1 MPAPEPKDL
10 KWENINVS
18 FFARF
23 RNTLLVVY
31 ATVSLIAFCF
41 GCIYGLKV
49 FQNSLF
55 DKYLDIKKASE
66 MKRESFGILDSDEI
80 ISKNNRN
87 KRIANL
93 VSWLIGVF
101 ISIINKILSTA
112 ITWLTNKEK
121 NQTMTSHSMSMS
133 IKLMLVKSINSTL
146 IPFALN
152 SNPSDWY
159 KNNELIS
166 DAFSILV
173 TMTIFD
179 VFAKIIDL

>member
-1 MPAPEPKDL
+1 M
-10 KWENINVS
+10 
-18 FFARF
+18 
-23 RNTLLVVY
+23 
-31 ATVSLIAFCF
+31 
-41 GCIYGLKV
+41 
-49 FQNSLF
+49 FQNSIF
-55 DKYLDIKKASE
+55 DKYLDSEKASE
-66 MKRESFGILDSDEI
+66 IERESFGFLNSDEMI
-80 ISKNNRN
+80 LKNNQN

-93 VSWLIGVF
+93 VSWLIGIF

-121 NQTMTSHSMSMS
+121 NQTMTSHSMSLS

-152 SNPSDWY
+152 SDPSDWY

-179 VFAKIIDL
+179 VFAKILDL